1 VQAKSRGP
9 HSQCRAGVVVVL
21 ALEIFGRQLGSAQ
34 HNSPPPFFVAPP
46 TRPIST
52 SVPRRGSGAS
62 CTRPLGPLLAI
73 SLNHRKRPRT
83 GSPGA
88 PGPDWQSPRRP
99 NRQPWQLESALDS
112 WNSGVTIR
120 AAALAFDVFDCPT
133 AYFTFTG
140 NPPYSI
146 PPYSCPCSPA
156 DLYRCGSRSWVRL
169 SPARQGR
176 GSGVSKAC
184 GPSFGCW
191 TAGAAPAPPGLL

>member
-1 VQAKSRGP
+1 MPGRCRRGIGARNLLVEQP
-9 HSQCRAGVVVVL
+9 
-21 ALEIFGRQLGSAQ
+21 GSAQ
-34 HNSPPPFFVAPP
+34 NNSSPPFFDAPH
-46 TRPIST
+46 TRLIST

-73 SLNHRKRPRT
+73 SLNHRRRPRT
-83 GSPGA
+83 ASPGT
-88 PGPDWQSPRRP
+88 PGPAWQSPGGQIGSRGS
-99 NRQPWQLESALDS
+99 WGAALDS

-133 AYFTFTG
+133 TYFTFTG